1 VVVVSVA
8 VEVAEAVE
16 MGAVV
21 AEAVEMGAEEVDVEA
36 SRVAPR

>member
-1 VVVVSVA
+1 MVVVSVA